1 MKRKS
6 LQILWGVL
14 VSIAIIGGLL
24 AYDVIS
30 LGQICGT
37 HVWCQQKIGALFGRE
52 GMQGMQSM
60 QGSALQSNADI
71 PDTEHDLVSDKP
83 QMILFFMDGCPHC
96 KNIETKWESFVT
108 NNRGEDGKYHTRQFE
123 VGKAPLVCR
132 KFGVSSFPQYR
143 ELNEKG
149 KVIGEN
155 PPF

>member
-1 MKRKS
+1 MKRNS

-30 LGQICGT
+30 LGHICGT
-37 HVWCQQKIGALFGRE
+37 HVRCQQRIGALFGRE
-52 GMQGMQSM
+52 GMQGMQ
-60 QGSALQSNADI
+60 GSELQSHTDI
-71 PDTEHDLVSDKP
+71 LDVKSDLVSDENKP
-83 QMILFFMDGCPHC
+83 QMILFFMNGCPHC
-96 KNIETKWESFVT
+96 KNIESKWESFVR
-108 NNRGEDGKYHTRQFE
+108 NNSGEDGKYHTRQFE

-143 ELNEKG
+143 ELDAKG